1 MTDLDPAE
9 LRDAVRTFTAL
20 AQRRRSSGLNVEQL
34 ITHQRLRAQL
44 CAATG
49 QTDPEQACAQ
59 LRQQL
64 DIPQTAPG
72 QSDDSDAV
80 AKPASEPT
88 EPRLCTVCD
97 KPLGK
102 RVTIHKG
109 CRSQA
114 CSSCGNQF
122 PRSKLSN
129 QKCLSCRKRIG
140 REVRQQRRSQAL
152 QLAGLQLAPAPP
164 PPPDGQDG
172 PVRHDPERSRNPYVQ
187 RYECP
192 LCGARTRLHRVRGT
206 LYSHQIPGK
215 VEVCLLSNEQITE
228 PMSESEA
235 ALPPCSCQSCVA
247 AAGQSARTASKPVK
261 EPTLRVRPLTY
272 SASESVRTVSGGLP
286 SHGRRY

>member
-1 MTDLDPAE
+1 MTNLDHTE

-20 AQRRRSSGLNVEQL
+20 AKRRRSSGLNIEQL
-34 ITHQRLRAQL
+34 IIHQRLRTQL

-49 QTDPEQACAQ
+49 QTDPERACAQ

-64 DIPQTAPG
+64 DIPQTGPG
-72 QSDDSDAV
+72 HSDDSDAA

-88 EPRLCTVCD
+88 EPRLCSVCE

-102 RVTIHKG
+102 RVAIHKG

-114 CSSCGNQF
+114 CEGCGNHF
-122 PRSKLSN
+122 PRSRLSN
-129 QKCLSCRKRIG
+129 QKCLSCRKRIA
-140 REVRQQRRSQAL
+140 REVRHQRRSQAL
-152 QLAGLQLAPAPP
+152 QLAGLQLAPAPLP
-164 PPPDGQDG
+164 PPGG

-192 LCGARTRLHRVRGT
+192 VCGARTRLHRVRGT

-235 ALPPCSCQSCVA
+235 ALPPCSCQSCVT
-247 AAGQSARTASKPVK
+247 AAGQPARTASKPVK
-261 EPTLRVRPLTY
+261 APTLRVRPLTH